1 MPNRSFSAGAAR
13 FSVTVS
19 CGFLLALLLPLA
31 PGKAAAILHKPFG
44 DEQLL
49 AALHRVTK
57 GAT

>member
-1 MPNRSFSAGAAR
+1 M
-13 FSVTVS
+13 TVS

-49 AALHRVTK
+49 AAVHRVTK
-57 GAT
+57 GAKSGPS